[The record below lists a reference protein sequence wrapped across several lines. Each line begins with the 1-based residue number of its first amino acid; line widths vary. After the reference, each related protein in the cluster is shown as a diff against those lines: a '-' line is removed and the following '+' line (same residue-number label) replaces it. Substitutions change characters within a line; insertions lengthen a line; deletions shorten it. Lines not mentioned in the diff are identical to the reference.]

1 MDPFLFSNRVMGT
14 REAFEMNPV
23 RSPALASICI
33 VLGACTNGASDPPP
47 KPAAQP
53 TIAEESTM
61 PNARTAPAPLL
72 EKVLEDAQ
80 KRTGAS
86 RSQLEIVS
94 TEKITWNDGAL
105 GCPQPG
111 RMYTQ
116 ALVPGYRIRV
126 RTADQTLDY
135 HAAETGRFVLCTPQ
149 ALDNGDVR

>member
-1 MDPFLFSNRVMGT
+1 
-14 REAFEMNPV
+14 
-23 RSPALASICI
+23 
-33 VLGACTNGASDPPP
+33 
-47 KPAAQP
+47 
-53 TIAEESTM
+53 M

-94 TEKITWNDGAL
+94 MEKITWNDGAL

-149 ALDNGDVR
+149 ALENDDVR

>member
-1 MDPFLFSNRVMGT
+1 
-14 REAFEMNPV
+14 MNLIRPLAV
-23 RSPALASICI
+23 ASICI
-33 VLGACTNGASDPPP
+33 ALVAYANGASNQPPTP
-47 KPAAQP
+47 SAQP
-53 TIAEESTM
+53 TSAEDSTM
-61 PNARTAPAPLL
+61 AHDRTVPASLL

-86 RSQLEIVS
+86 RSQIQIIS

-126 RTADQTLDY
+126 RIVDQTLDY
-135 HAAETGRFVLCTPQ
+135 HAAETGRFVLCTSQ
-149 ALDNGDVR
+149 APDNPDVR

>member
-1 MDPFLFSNRVMGT
+1 MSQKL
-14 REAFEMNPV
+14 
-23 RSPALASICI
+23 PAIALICI
-33 VLGACTNGASDPPP
+33 GVGACMNGASQHPPS
-47 KPAAQP
+47 
-53 TIAEESTM
+53 TEDSTM
-61 PNARTAPAPLL
+61 AHSSTVPASLL

-86 RSQLEIVS
+86 RSQIEIAS

-126 RTADQTLDY
+126 RAADQVLDY
-135 HAAETGRFVLCTPQ
+135 HAAETGRFVVCTAP
-149 ALDNGDVR
+149 ALENPDVR